1 MKDKTQSERKYL
13 QNADQL
19 NYLIQNKKRKQLR
32 NEQKTSKDPISKK
45 ICKCQLSIL

>member
-1 MKDKTQSERKYL
+1 MRDKTQIERKYL

-19 NYLIQNKKRKQLR
+19 NYLIQNKNRKQLR
-32 NEQKTSKDPISKK
+32 NEQKTSKDAISK